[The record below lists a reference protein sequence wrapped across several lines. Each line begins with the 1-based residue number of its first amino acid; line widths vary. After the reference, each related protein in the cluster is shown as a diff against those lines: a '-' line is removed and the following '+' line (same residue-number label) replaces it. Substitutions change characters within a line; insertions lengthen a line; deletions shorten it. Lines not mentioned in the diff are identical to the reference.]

1 MSQKTDEIVN
11 AAKRMFMRYGYSK
24 TTMGDIAQEA
34 GVARQTVYNAFPG
47 KDEILREVVRRG
59 GDETHAAV
67 KAAWEEAE
75 TIEEKLDAFL
85 MLGPICWYKT
95 VQAAPDAAELID
107 GMHSAAEEEMEH
119 FAEQWQADLTAMF
132 EETGDAAKTRKP
144 PLSEIAEFFYAA
156 STNAKY
162 GARDLSHLKQRLDVL
177 KAATLALL

>member
-1 MSQKTDEIVN
+1 MSQKTDDIVN

-59 GDETHAAV
+59 GEETHLKV

-75 TIEEKLDAFL
+75 TVEEKLNAFL
-85 MLGPICWYKT
+85 TFGPICWFET
-95 VQAAPDAAELID
+95 VQAAPDAADLID
-107 GMHSAAEEEMEH
+107 GMHSAAEEEMER
-119 FAEQWQADLTAMF
+119 FAEQWQADLTEML
-132 EETGDAAKTRKP
+132 ETTGNSAKPDTP
-144 PLSEIAEFFYAA
+144 SFSEIAEFFYAA

-162 GARDLSHLKQRLDVL
+162 GARDLAHLKQRLGVL